1 MIDFVGAGP
10 GAADLITV
18 RGKRLIEEADVII
31 YAGSLVNPDLLVRYL
46 NLTVNH
52 VVDENAVGRR
62 DEGIQLDMFTDYEAV
77 ERQKR
82 AEAAALAK
90 ERRLQ
95 EAQLAIKRKFGKNAI
110 LKGTSFEEGATAI
123 ERNRQIGGH
132 KA

>member
-1 MIDFVGAGP
+1 MKTYDRI
-10 GAADLITV
+10 
-18 RGKRLIEEADVII
+18 
-31 YAGSLVNPDLLVRYL
+31 VNPDLLVRYL

-52 VVDENAVGRR
+52 VVDENAAGRT
-62 DEGIQLDMFTDYEAV
+62 DEGVQLDMFTDYEAL

-123 ERNRQIGGH
+123 ERNSQIGGH